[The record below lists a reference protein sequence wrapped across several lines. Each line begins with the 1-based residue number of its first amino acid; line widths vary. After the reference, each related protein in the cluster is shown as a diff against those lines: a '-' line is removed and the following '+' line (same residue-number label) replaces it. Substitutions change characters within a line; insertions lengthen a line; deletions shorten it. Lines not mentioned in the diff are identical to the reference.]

1 MRFKKCKIIVA
12 AFILCLSFFLLTI
25 LKTNDNVDNQTD
37 ELFQLYADAG
47 FLLKNSDPDSIAQEI
62 DSLIMQLKQIQAP
75 YGLQPEVEL
84 LIAELLYFQG
94 KYEEARSLISQVVGQ
109 YSVIMPDWFIL
120 DYACAKGLELPK
132 EKQDDIAL
140 MMARPILWSGIAQS
154 ANMILLDR
162 RKMPVMMGH
171 TFPTELTLLLS
182 SRWFAMAELYEK
194 GKMIHAA
201 SEKYLCAIY
210 TSYYT
215 PLEHSKYYQWQK
227 IAVLE
232 KQQQHPRLAYLA
244 SLRAIL
250 MHPDKLDEIT
260 KNWQQPSRAIT
271 ENPNQKLSA
280 QTAESIALIYN
291 RGGFYLQAIEV
302 LKQTQDPNQKMIKE
316 NQEKWKKQVRELKK
330 YFPTCYQFGQPILS
344 IDDPDFFKFPM
355 PSEVFW
361 NEKTLYTP
369 KK

>member
-1 MRFKKCKIIVA
+1 MIFKKCKTIVV
-12 AFILCLSFFLLTI
+12 AFILCLSFSIPTI
-25 LKTNDNVDNQTD
+25 LKANGNVDNQTD
-37 ELFQLYADAG
+37 ELFQLYATAG
-47 FLLKNSDPDSIAQEI
+47 ILLKNSDTDSIVQDI
-62 DSLIMQLKQIQAP
+62 DSLIMQLKQIQVP

-94 KYEEARSLISQVVGQ
+94 RYEEARSLISQVVGH
-109 YSVIMPDWFIL
+109 YSVIMPDWLML

-132 EKQDDIAL
+132 ERQDDIAL
-140 MMARPILWSGIAQS
+140 MMARPILWSGIARR
-154 ANMILLDR
+154 ANGILLVR
-162 RKMPVMMGH
+162 RKMPVMTGH
-171 TFPTELTLLLS
+171 TYPTELPSLLF
-182 SRWFAMAELYEK
+182 SRWFDMAELYEK
-194 GKMIHAA
+194 GEMIHAA

-210 TSYYT
+210 TTYT

-244 SLRAIL
+244 SPRAIL

-330 YFPTCYQFGQPILS
+330 YFPTCYQFGQPVLS

>member
-84 LIAELLYFQG
+84 LIAKLLYFQG
-94 KYEEARSLISQVVGQ
+94 RYEEARSLISQVVGH
-109 YSVIMPDWFIL
+109 YSVIMPDWLML

-132 EKQDDIAL
+132 ERQDDIAL
-140 MMARPILWSGIAQS
+140 MMARPILWSEIAHR
-154 ANMILLDR
+154 ANAILQDR
-162 RKMPVMMGH
+162 RKKPRMMSNC
-171 TFPTELTLLLS
+171 PTGLPLQRYQ
-182 SRWFAMAELYEK
+182 RWFAIAELYEK
-194 GKMIHAA
+194 EKMIHAA
-201 SEKYLCAIY
+201 SEKYICVIY
-210 TSYYT
+210 NDYISSEY
-215 PLEHSKYYQWQK
+215 SDYYQWQK

-250 MHPDKLDEIT
+250 MHPAKRYEIT
-260 KNWQQPSRAIT
+260 QNWQQPSRAMT

-280 QTAESIALIYN
+280 STADLIALAHN

-302 LKQTQDPNQKMIKE
+302 LKQSQEPNQKKIKE
-316 NQEKWKKQVRELKK
+316 NQKKWEQQVRVLRQ
-330 YFPTCYQFGQPILS
+330 YFPTCYQFGQPVLS
-344 IDDPDFFKFPM
+344 IDDPDFLKFPM